1 MFFDHLRLERTGSV
15 AGSVQINA
23 TFARLKGLLRLAVL
37 TIGHHIIDNMG
48 LQFSFQCGL
57 G

>member
-1 MFFDHLRLERTGSV
+1 MFFDDLRLERTGSV

-48 LQFSFQCGL
+48 L
-57 G
+57 